1 MISKNLCLNG
11 LVLSLCLPLLSGH
24 VAAQQKQSIHSS
36 QTSQM
41 ALNRNKTMATVT
53 FKKDLTIKLNGVLPA
68 VGSQAP
74 NFKGTKTDLSDV
86 HLEDYRGKRV
96 VLNIFPSVDT
106 GVCAASVRRFNAEAS
121 KLENTVVLCIS
132 KDLPFAQARFCG
144 AEGLDKVIPLSTFR
158 SNCFTDGYG
167 LLQTDGPLYGLLARA
182 VVVIDEAGKILYTE
196 LVPEI
201 TQEPNYEAALAALK

>member
-158 SNCFTDGYG
+158 CNCFTDGYG

-201 TQEPNYEAALAALK
+201 TNEPNYEAALAALK